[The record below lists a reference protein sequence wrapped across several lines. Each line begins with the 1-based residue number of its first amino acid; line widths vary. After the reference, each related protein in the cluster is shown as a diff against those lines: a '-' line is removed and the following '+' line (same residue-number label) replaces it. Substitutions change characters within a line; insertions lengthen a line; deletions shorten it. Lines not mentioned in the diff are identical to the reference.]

1 MGRDPPAP
9 VYDGGRRRD
18 ELDRR
23 DLKGLSKGDGGELH
37 KSHIFLLVHD
47 RRCLAGEIDPG
58 LSEKPKLFEIMIERI
73 HAKSRTNVDKHRVT
87 GVHGSL

>member
-23 DLKGLSKGDGGELH
+23 DLKGLSKGDGGQLH

-73 HAKSRTNVDKHRVT
+73 HAKSRANVDKHRVT